1 MSGPPPPPPPP
12 PQQHPSD
19 EEIRKQ
25 RAEAEAIKQK
35 ALAML
40 LDSEA
45 RQRLTNIKMVKPDLA
60 SAVENYLINAAT
72 TGRLNRALTDNELKQ
87 ILLSIQ
93 QPKREFK
100 INRL

>member
-1 MSGPPPPPPPP
+1 MSGPPPP
-12 PQQHPSD
+12 QQQPSD
-19 EEIRKQ
+19 EEIRRQ
-25 RAEAEAIKQK
+25 RAEAEAVKQR

>member
-1 MSGPPPPPPPP
+1 MSGPPPP
-12 PQQHPSD
+12 QQQPSD
-19 EEIRKQ
+19 EEIRRQ

-45 RQRLTNIKMVKPDLA
+45 RQRLTNVKMVKPDLA

-72 TGRLNRALTDNELKQ
+72 TGRLNRALTDDELKQ

>member
-1 MSGPPPPPPPP
+1 MSGSPPPPP

-40 LDSEA
+40 LDPEA

>member
-1 MSGPPPPPPPP
+1 MSGPPQ
-12 PQQHPSD
+12 PQPQHPSD

-40 LDSEA
+40 LDPEA

>member
-1 MSGPPPPPPPP
+1 MSGPQS
-12 PQQHPSD
+12 QQPSD

-40 LDSEA
+40 LDYQA
-45 RQRLTNIKMVKPDLA
+45 RQRLANVKMVKPDLA
-60 SAVENYLINAAT
+60 AAVENYLINAAT
-72 TGRLNRALTDNELKQ
+72 SGRLNRALTDNELKQ

-93 QPKREFK
+93 QPNRDFK

>member
-1 MSGPPPPPPPP
+1 MSSPHT
-12 PQQHPSD
+12 QQPSD
-19 EEIRKQ
+19 EERRRQ
-25 RAEAEAIKQK
+25 QAEAEAVKQK

-45 RQRLTNIKMVKPDLA
+45 RQRLANIKMVKPDLA

-72 TGRLNRALTDNELKQ
+72 SGRLNRALTDHELKQ

-93 QPKREFK
+93 QPKRDFK
-100 INRL
+100 ISRL

>member
-1 MSGPPPPPPPP
+1 MSGPPPPPP

-72 TGRLNRALTDNELKQ
+72 TGRLNRALSDNELKQ

>member
-1 MSGPPPPPPPP
+1 MSSPHT
-12 PQQHPSD
+12 QQPSD
-19 EEIRKQ
+19 EERRRQ
-25 RAEAEAIKQK
+25 QAEAEAVKQK

-45 RQRLTNIKMVKPDLA
+45 RQRLANIKMVKPDLA

-72 TGRLNRALTDNELKQ
+72 SGRLNRALTDHELKQ

-93 QPKREFK
+93 QPKRDFK

>member
-1 MSGPPPPPPPP
+1 MSGPTPPPPPH
-12 PQQHPSD
+12 QPSD
-19 EEIRKQ
+19 DEIRKQ

-40 LDSEA
+40 LDSDA
-45 RQRLTNIKMVKPDLA
+45 RQRLTNIKMVKPELA

>member
-1 MSGPPPPPPPP
+1 MSGPPPPPPS

-19 EEIRKQ
+19 DEIRKQ

-40 LDSEA
+40 LDPEA

>member
-1 MSGPPPPPPPP
+1 MSGPPPPP
-12 PQQHPSD
+12 QQQPSD
-19 EEIRKQ
+19 EEIRRQ

-72 TGRLNRALTDNELKQ
+72 AGRLNRALTDNELKQ